1 MKRSICY
8 TCDMDDASAECAAV
22 ARWHHHHA
30 FAGFEQ
36 WLDGVA
42 KARPQ
47 APDTWRVLLG
57 TEVAFVR
64 QRGALPAGLD
74 SSDVDGCY
82 ADRCLRG
89 EVPTRAHNLHD
100 LLNALVWARFP
111 RAKRALCAR
120 QVSLARER
128 GPAPAGQQ
136 RLRSREQ
143 DAAAMLDEGG
153 MLLGPTTRAV
163 FGHAALEDAVLGRPL
178 RPFLL
183 HVPSDDFDDALAT
196 LLADP
201 QPIPRVRA
209 RHAVLGAERSAG

>member
-1 MKRSICY
+1 
-8 TCDMDDASAECAAV
+8 MDVVMAADLTADV
-22 ARWHHHHA
+22 ARWQQHHA
-30 FAGFEQ
+30 FAGFEP

-42 KARPQ
+42 RAQAQ
-47 APDTWRVLLG
+47 APETWQALLRS
-57 TEVAFVR
+57 EVAFVA
-64 QRGALPAGLD
+64 QRGPLPAGLD
-74 SSDVDGCY
+74 PDDVDGCY

-89 EVPTRAHNLHD
+89 AVPTRANNLHD

-111 RAKRALCAR
+111 RAKQALCAR
-120 QVSLARER
+120 HIVLASARER
-128 GPAPAGQQ
+128 TPAGQQ

-153 MLLGPTTRAV
+153 MLLGPTRRAV

-183 HVPSDDFDDALAT
+183 HLPSDDLDGALAA

-201 QPIPRVRA
+201 QPLPRVRA
-209 RHAVLGAERSAG
+209 RHAVLGAARVFG

>member
-1 MKRSICY
+1 MI
-8 TCDMDDASAECAAV
+8 EV
-22 ARWHHHHA
+22 ARWQQHHA
-30 FAGFEQ
+30 FAGFEP

-42 KARPQ
+42 QASAQ
-47 APDTWRVLLG
+47 APESWQALLHA
-57 TEVAFVR
+57 EVAFVT
-64 QRGALPAGLD
+64 QRGPLPAGLD
-74 SSDVDGCY
+74 PDDVDGCY

-89 EVPTRAHNLHD
+89 EVPSRPNNLHD

-120 QVSLARER
+120 HIALASARAR
-128 GPAPAGQQ
+128 TPPGQQ
-136 RLRSREQ
+136 RLRTREQ

-183 HVPSDDFDDALAT
+183 YLPDDDLDGALAA

-209 RHAVLGAERSAG
+209 RKLVLGTAGALP